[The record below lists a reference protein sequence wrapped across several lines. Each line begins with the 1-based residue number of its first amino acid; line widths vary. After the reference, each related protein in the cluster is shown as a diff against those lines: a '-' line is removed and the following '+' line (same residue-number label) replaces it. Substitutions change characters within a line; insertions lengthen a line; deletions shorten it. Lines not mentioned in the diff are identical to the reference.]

1 MGGSSRSWIS
11 QSEND
16 RELDIVTRK
25 VVQVREKTKA
35 WIRVLIFYSTF
46 VNVFYKVYLDQSEL
60 INPNIPLLSVF
71 KPW

>member
-11 QSEND
+11 QSENG